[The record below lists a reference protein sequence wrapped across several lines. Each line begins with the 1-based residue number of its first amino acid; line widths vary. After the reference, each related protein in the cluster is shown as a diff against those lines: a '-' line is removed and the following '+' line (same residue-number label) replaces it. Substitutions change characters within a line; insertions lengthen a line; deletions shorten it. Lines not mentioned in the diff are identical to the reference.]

1 MHCAGSSGS
10 QAAGVR
16 GSTPSPCQWSSG
28 GGGQGAARCARAWRA
43 AGTDAGRPRATTNAG
58 NVRTRPTLFRTAS
71 PSRCVHPGRRAT
83 NTPRDAVDHQYKRLD
98 QATRGRAAPDA
109 RRRPRRCIAPWH
121 CYPVRQL
128 TSLDAQFLVMETPRQ
143 YGHVSGIA
151 ILDPATAPGGKL
163 ELADVQK
170 LVAER
175 LPLLPPFRWRLVE
188 VPFGLDYPY
197 WIDDPDFDLDFHV
210 RELALPQPG
219 TEQKLTD
226 QVVRIFA
233 RPLDRSRPLWE
244 LYLIHGLAGG
254 RGAILT
260 KIHHALG
267 DGLSGAEIL
276 GVLLDIAPE
285 GRDPPP
291 DSTHRTTPNPAP
303 LEMLGRGLA
312 GLPRYPLRVLESLP
326 RALPNIEEVAI
337 YDAIPGARELGRLAR
352 GVRQALRLGVE
363 DIVEREQV
371 VPPRT
376 SFNGRVS
383 AHRRLAIG
391 RFPLDSVKEIKN
403 RYGCTVNDV
412 I

>member
-28 GGGQGAARCARAWRA
+28 GGVQAAASCTPTCRSAD
-43 AGTDAGRPRATTNAG
+43 TDAGRPRATTNAG

-71 PSRCVHPGRRAT
+71 PARCVHPGRRAT

-151 ILDPATAPGGKL
+151 ILDPTTAPGGKL

-175 LPLLPPFRWRLVE
+175 LPLLPPFRWRLAE

-197 WIDDPDFDLDFHV
+197 WIDDPDFDLCFHL
-210 RELALPQPG
+210 RDLALPQPR

-233 RPLDRSRPLWE
+233 RPLDRARPLLE
-244 LYLIHGLAGG
+244 LYLIHGLEGG
-254 RGAILT
+254 RVAILT
-260 KIHHALG
+260 KIHHALV
-267 DGLSGAEIL
+267 DGMSGAEIL
-276 GVLLDIAPE
+276 GVLLDVVPE
-285 GRDPPP
+285 GREAPPA
-291 DSTHRTTPNPAP
+291 SRNSATQ
-303 LEMLGRGLA
+303 M
-312 GLPRYPLRVLESLP
+312 
-326 RALPNIEEVAI
+326 
-337 YDAIPGARELGRLAR
+337 PG
-352 GVRQALRLGVE
+352 
-363 DIVEREQV
+363 
-371 VPPRT
+371 
-376 SFNGRVS
+376 
-383 AHRRLAIG
+383 
-391 RFPLDSVKEIKN
+391 
-403 RYGCTVNDV
+403 
-412 I
+412 